1 MRMQIAHARQNAL
14 GRFAQA
20 IRRHWI
26 LYALALPVMLYYIL
40 FHYLPMFGVVIAF
53 QDYRVTRGIL
63 RSDWVG
69 LENFWD
75 FFQSIYAW
83 PTIRNT
89 LSISVLGLIFGFP
102 APILLALLLNEVK
115 QARFKK
121 TVQTITYVPHFIS
134 LVVICSM
141 VRDFCATRG
150 LFNEILGLF
159 GGGGVNWLTQPAWFY
174 PIYIISGIWQNVGW
188 DSIIYMAAFAG
199 IDAEL
204 YEAAT
209 VDGASRLRRIWH
221 VTLPGIAPTITI
233 LLILRIG
240 SLMSVG
246 YEKIILLYNPTI
258 YETADVIS
266 TYVYRRG
273 LIDGEYSFATAVG
286 LMNSVINFIL
296 LIAADRFSK
305 RIGQRGLF

>member
-14 GRFAQA
+14 RRFAQA

-150 LFNEILGLF
+150 LFNVILGLF
-159 GGGGVNWLTQPAWFY
+159 GGSGVNWLTQPAWFY

>member
-20 IRRHWI
+20 IRRQ
-26 LYALALPVMLYYIL
+26 LDFVRPGAAGDALSCFVPLSADVRRGDCLPGLS
-40 FHYLPMFGVVIAF
+40 GS
-53 QDYRVTRGIL
+53 TRGIL
-63 RSDWVG
+63 RSDRVG

-89 LSISVLGLIFGFP
+89 PSIGVLGLIFGFTRR
-102 APILLALLLNEVK
+102 AVLLALLLNEVK

-159 GGGGVNWLTQPAWFY
+159 GGSGVNWLTQPAWFY

-204 YEAAT
+204 
-209 VDGASRLRRIWH
+209 
-221 VTLPGIAPTITI
+221 
-233 LLILRIG
+233 
-240 SLMSVG
+240 
-246 YEKIILLYNPTI
+246 
-258 YETADVIS
+258 
-266 TYVYRRG
+266 
-273 LIDGEYSFATAVG
+273 
-286 LMNSVINFIL
+286 
-296 LIAADRFSK
+296 
-305 RIGQRGLF
+305 

>member
-1 MRMQIAHARQNAL
+1 M
-14 GRFAQA
+14 
-20 IRRHWI
+20 
-26 LYALALPVMLYYIL
+26 
-40 FHYLPMFGVVIAF
+40 
-53 QDYRVTRGIL
+53 
-63 RSDWVG
+63 
-69 LENFWD
+69 
-75 FFQSIYAW
+75 
-83 PTIRNT
+83 
-89 LSISVLGLIFGFP
+89 
-102 APILLALLLNEVK
+102 
-115 QARFKK
+115 
-121 TVQTITYVPHFIS
+121 
-134 LVVICSM
+134 
-141 VRDFCATRG
+141 
-150 LFNEILGLF
+150 
-159 GGGGVNWLTQPAWFY
+159 
-174 PIYIISGIWQNVGW
+174 GW